1 MDDETLQLLA
11 KLGAGVASAAVA
23 IIGAWPKVSKWYR
36 LRSQRTAEEKMLAF
50 STMSNELQSAVGA
63 VGASYG
69 ILLKASNGGATP
81 AATFASVRRGK
92 GELVFASIMMR
103 ASSLDLDSVLRGW
116 NRAELDIHYLEILAD
131 LELAKVAH
139 LKTKALPEKSLLRSS
154 YEGIGVSESIIVEVC
169 SVSGGYWYAAFAFED
184 SPFAS
189 HDAQGHA
196 ATSTVYALTNAARA
210 IAASVRELHR

>member
-1 MDDETLQLLA
+1 
-11 KLGAGVASAAVA
+11 
-23 IIGAWPKVSKWYR
+23 
-36 LRSQRTAEEKMLAF
+36 
-50 STMSNELQSAVGA
+50 
-63 VGASYG
+63 
-69 ILLKASNGGATP
+69 
-81 AATFASVRRGK
+81 
-92 GELVFASIMMR
+92 
-103 ASSLDLDSVLRGW
+103 
-116 NRAELDIHYLEILAD
+116 
-131 LELAKVAH
+131 
-139 LKTKALPEKSLLRSS
+139 LLRSS